1 MKATTALP
9 SAMLGK
15 LSLYLSLLLLTQ
27 CSQCK
32 RDDPA
37 PLPPKDPLSLLP
49 PESQTGK
56 GTCGCLVNGKV
67 FVAPFTTSANGDWQ
81 SINKLAVSST
91 MRLNGNDATQ
101 LFSFATVLNGRLFDT
116 QKFVMISAANPPPVF
131 SPGTNQFIADADDK
145 CYYSGNYTKT
155 GQVELVK
162 FDGVA
167 RIAAGRFAFTLYEPG
182 GCDTLRVTNGRFD
195 VKF

>member
-1 MKATTALP
+1 MLRKLLFRKLPLCLAL
-9 SAMLGK
+9 LT
-15 LSLYLSLLLLTQ
+15 LTQ

-32 RDDPA
+32 RNDPA
-37 PLPPKDPLSLLP
+37 PQPPKDPFSTLP
-49 PESQTGK
+49 PETQVGN
-56 GTCGCLVNGKV
+56 GTFACLVNGKPYI
-67 FVAPFTTSANGDWQ
+67 ALYTTSANGDWQ
-81 SINKLAVSST
+81 SLTKLAIGGS
-91 MRLNGNDATQ
+91 MRLNGGGGN
-101 LFSFATVLNGRLFDT
+101 LRLA
-116 QKFVMISAANPPPVF
+116 ISAALNGELRDNRTFSLISSANPFPVF
-131 SPGTNQFIADADDK
+131 TPGANQFITSAAGDIP
-145 CYYSGNYTKT
+145 CYYSGAHFKT